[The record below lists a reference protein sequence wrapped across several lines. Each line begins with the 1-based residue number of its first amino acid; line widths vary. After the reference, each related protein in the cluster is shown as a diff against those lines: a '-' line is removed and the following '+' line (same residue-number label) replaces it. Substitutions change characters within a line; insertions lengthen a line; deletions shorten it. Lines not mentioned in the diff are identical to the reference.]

1 MNPAWA
7 KNPKKPDDI
16 ASVNGAEA
24 SQSRKVGDFIDDMM
38 RDVGRC
44 STRCHGSF
52 ATDLASGVKD
62 TMNSKLRV
70 AMSLFALAAAGALTS
85 GCGDLPEEGVERA
98 TSALTITK
106 LTLLNGWT
114 RAAGPWPFPHNG
126 LGDAGVTLVGGVV
139 QFNGGMGGGTSSHLF
154 TLPAT
159 YRPTSMVYLPVTL
172 CDAKKGRL
180 VIYPTGETYVYG
192 ETSFAA
198 AQCMTSLEGVS
209 FVKSTAGY
217 TALPL
222 VNGWTNAPFSTRN
235 AAIKYL
241 GGDAR
246 LVRLAGAIKTTGT
259 NTQPFTIPLNM
270 RPSTNVYLPVD
281 MCNATKGR
289 LLITPAGAVTVSAQG
304 NVWSNAQCF
313 TSLEGVSYST
323 TPASPGAFTCVGQL
337 TGWTSAPYATR
348 GLCLV
353 DDGGIIRMMGAIS
366 TTGTNPTVLA
376 FGHLFRPAH
385 DMFMEV
391 DMCNGEQGH
400 VQIYPD
406 GVMVV
411 KAEHGF
417 GQAAC
422 FTSFEGVSYV
432 RAP

>member
-1 MNPAWA
+1 M
-7 KNPKKPDDI
+7 
-16 ASVNGAEA
+16 S
-24 SQSRKVGDFIDDMM
+24 
-38 RDVGRC
+38 
-44 STRCHGSF
+44 
-52 ATDLASGVKD
+52 
-62 TMNSKLRV
+62 SKLRAASSFFV
-70 AMSLFALAAAGALTS
+70 LACAGAIAS
-85 GCGDLPEEGVERA
+85 GCGDVEADLDPGVERA
-98 TSALTITK
+98 TSALTVTK

-114 RAAGPWPFPHNG
+114 RPAGPWPYPHNG
-126 LGDAGVTLVGGVV
+126 TGDAGVSLTNGVV
-139 QFNGGMGGGTSSHLF
+139 QLNGGLGGGTSSLAF
-154 TLPAT
+154 ILPTAF
-159 YRPTSMVYLPVTL
+159 RPTSMVYVPVTL

-180 VIYPTGETYVYG
+180 TIYPTGETYVSAENG
-192 ETSFAA
+192 AFPA

-222 VNGWTNAPFSTRN
+222 LNGWTNAPFSTRN

-259 NTQPFTIPLNM
+259 NMQPFTIPLNL
-270 RPSTNVYLPVD
+270 RPSTNVYLPID
-281 MCNATKGR
+281 LCGGTKGR
-289 LLITPAGAVTVSAQG
+289 LFITPAGAVTVSAEG
-304 NVWSNAQCF
+304 GVLSNAQCF

-323 TPASPGAFTCVGQL
+323 TPASPGAFTCVGPL
-337 TGWTSAPYATR
+337 DGWTSAPYGTR

-353 DDGGIIRMMGAIS
+353 DDGGVVRLMGGIS
-366 TTGTNPTVLA
+366 TTGTNNFVVWL
-376 FGHLFRPAH
+376 GHLFRPAH

-400 VQIYPD
+400 VQIFPD

-417 GQAAC
+417 NQAAC
-422 FTSFEGVSYV
+422 FTSLEGVSYV

>member
-1 MNPAWA
+1 MDGGIPH
-7 KNPKKPDDI
+7 PHERVLM
-16 ASVNGAEA
+16 S
-24 SQSRKVGDFIDDMM
+24 
-38 RDVGRC
+38 
-44 STRCHGSF
+44 
-52 ATDLASGVKD
+52 
-62 TMNSKLRV
+62 SKLRAALSFV
-70 AMSLFALAAAGALTS
+70 ALACAGAAAP
-85 GCGDLPEEGVERA
+85 GCGDMETNLDPGVERA
-98 TSALTITK
+98 SSALVVTK

-114 RAAGPWPFPHNG
+114 RAAGPWPYPHNG
-126 LGDAGVTLVGGVV
+126 LGDAGVSITNGVV
-139 QFNGGMGGGTSSHLF
+139 QFNGGLGGGTSSLAF
-154 TLPAT
+154 TLPAAF
-159 YRPTSMVYLPVTL
+159 RPTSMVYVPVAL

-180 VIYPTGETYVYG
+180 AIYPTGETYVYAENG
-192 ETSFAA
+192 AFSA
-198 AQCMTSLEGVS
+198 AQCMTALEGVS

-259 NTQPFTIPLNM
+259 NAQPFTIPLNL
-270 RPSTNVYLPVD
+270 RPSTNVYLPID
-281 MCNATKGR
+281 LCGGTKGR
-289 LLITPAGAVTVSAQG
+289 LFITPAGAVTVVAQG
-304 NVWSNAQCF
+304 NAFANAQCF

-348 GLCLV
+348 NLCLV
-353 DDGGIIRMMGAIS
+353 DDGGIIRMMGSIS

-376 FGHLFRPAH
+376 FGHLFRPSR

-432 RAP
+432 RAQ